1 LEGTV
6 EFAEYYDAGLKDGL
20 ESLRLK
26 AAHAGV
32 LRLTQ
37 EIAARYNLNLMKS
50 TWHPPLVDFFR
61 KRLPS
66 DSFIRPYAK
75 RLVEDVRSVLHSRR
89 DWTYREQL
97 PPATLFV
104 ETTNICNADCI
115 FCAYQFQSAFRP
127 GKGAMSDELFE
138 KALANYAAMTPG
150 DQERRVNF
158 TPLVGE
164 PLVDPKI
171 IQRVA
176 RAKALPAHVTFFSNG
191 ILLNRV
197 DVEALLATKVDRI
210 SISTAPFDRE
220 SHEKLYRTHGKY
232 DDLLAGVQKLL
243 DARNKMDSSTIV
255 ALMFRSHLSLKKIKE
270 LPDFQKYILPKLRP
284 HEVEN
289 LYAQV
294 RGFDSWGGQI
304 RKEDLLPGMGLA
316 LAPSIKRRPCIWTF
330 NLMVMYDGLV
340 RACSCRFTGTERV
353 GTDGLL
359 VGDLRKQTL
368 AEIWKGDAIKSLH
381 RSFEEG
387 RLHDVCR
394 SCTMYRPI

>member
-1 LEGTV
+1 
-6 EFAEYYDAGLKDGL
+6 
-20 ESLRLK
+20 
-26 AAHAGV
+26 
-32 LRLTQ
+32 
-37 EIAARYNLNLMKS
+37 MKPS
-50 TWHPPLVDFFR
+50 WHPPLVNYLR

-75 RLVEDVRSVLHSRR
+75 RLVEDARTVLHTGR

-97 PPATLFV
+97 PPATLYL

-115 FCAYQFQSAFRP
+115 FCAYQYQSAFRA

-138 KALANYAAMTPG
+138 KALADYAAMTPG
-150 DQERRVNF
+150 SEDRRVNF

-176 RAKALPAHVTFFSNG
+176 RAKALPAHVTFFTNG

-197 DVEALLATKVDRI
+197 DVKALLATKMDRI
-210 SISTAPFDRE
+210 FISTAPLDRE
-220 SHEKLYRTHGKY
+220 SHERLYRTHGKY
-232 DDLLAGVQKLL
+232 DDLLAGMQKLL
-243 DARNKMDSSTIV
+243 DARNELNAPTIIN
-255 ALMFRSHLSLKKIKE
+255 LMFRSHIPLDKIKE
-270 LPDFQKYILPKLRP
+270 LPDFKNFILPKLRP
-284 HEVEN
+284 GEVDS

-304 RKEDLLPGMGLA
+304 SKDDLLPGMSLA
-316 LAPSIKRRPCIWTF
+316 QAPRLKRRPCIWTF

-359 VGDLRKQTL
+359 VGDLRKQSLT
-368 AEIWKGDAIKSLH
+368 EIWQGDAIKALH
-381 RSFEEG
+381 RSFG
-387 RLHDVCR
+387 QGKLHDVCR
-394 SCTMYRPI
+394 NCTMYRPV

>member
-1 LEGTV
+1 
-6 EFAEYYDAGLKDGL
+6 
-20 ESLRLK
+20 
-26 AAHAGV
+26 
-32 LRLTQ
+32 
-37 EIAARYNLNLMKS
+37 MKS
-50 TWHPPLVDFFR
+50 SWHPPLVDFLR

-75 RLVEDVRSVLHSRR
+75 RMVEDVRAVLHTGR
-89 DWTYREQL
+89 DWTFREQL
-97 PPATLFV
+97 PPATLYI

-115 FCAYQFQSAFRP
+115 FCAYQYQGAFRP
-127 GKGAMSDELFE
+127 GKGAISDELFE
-138 KALANYAAMTPG
+138 KALANYAEISPVPE
-150 DQERRVNF
+150 ERRVNF

-171 IQRVA
+171 IHRVG
-176 RAKALPAHVTFFSNG
+176 RAKSLGGHVTFFSNG

-197 DVEALLATKVDRI
+197 DVNALLATKVDRI
-210 SISTAPFDRE
+210 FISTAPFERE

-243 DARNKMDSSTIV
+243 DARNQQNSPTGVS
-255 ALMFRSHLSLKKIKE
+255 LMFRSHIPLKKIKE
-270 LPDFQKYILPKLRP
+270 LPDFQKFILPKLRP
-284 HEVEN
+284 DEVEN

-304 RKEDLLPGMGLA
+304 HKEDLLPGMSLA
-316 LAPSIKRRPCIWTF
+316 QAPRFKHRPCLWTF

-359 VGDLRKQTL
+359 VGDLKKQTL
-368 AEIWKGDAIKSLH
+368 AEIWRGDAIKALH
-381 RSFEEG
+381 RSFEQSK
-387 RLHDVCR
+387 LHDVCR
-394 SCTMYRPI
+394 SCTMYRPV